1 MRFNEKIKIVSD
13 ISKQFGIG
21 FALKY
26 AYLLKTRQYIEYIDF
41 VSGYLKE
48 IFMEDLKEF
57 DKMHS
62 VGKINIYD
70 ESVRNVFVCWWQG
83 YDAMPIL
90 CKSCFSRLQSV
101 LSNDYNLIFITKDN
115 YRQYVDIPQYIIDK
129 VENGLIPLTQFSD
142 VLRQGLIVTNG
153 GLWIDSTIWVNE
165 GINDYID
172 QIGDFWSVRLPKIYN
187 QMVIGQLIS
196 SCRWS
201 SFIVGGKKG
210 SPVFQLMYDCMCKY
224 YKMHDMAIDYYL
236 QNLLYKMI
244 FENSQYCK
252 RVLDTVT
259 VSNQYLYDL
268 KNIFNRPYNE
278 EEFNRLNND
287 TSVFKLTY
295 KAKYKEKDNGNRT
308 FYNYII
314 SFYN

>member
-1 MRFNEKIKIVSD
+1 
-13 ISKQFGIG
+13 
-21 FALKY
+21 
-26 AYLLKTRQYIEYIDF
+26 
-41 VSGYLKE
+41 
-48 IFMEDLKEF
+48 
-57 DKMHS
+57 
-62 VGKINIYD
+62 
-70 ESVRNVFVCWWQG
+70 
-83 YDAMPIL
+83 
-90 CKSCFSRLQSV
+90 
-101 LSNDYNLIFITKDN
+101 
-115 YRQYVDIPQYIIDK
+115 
-129 VENGLIPLTQFSD
+129 
-142 VLRQGLIVTNG
+142 
-153 GLWIDSTIWVNE
+153 
-165 GINDYID
+165 
-172 QIGDFWSVRLPKIYN
+172 
-187 QMVIGQLIS
+187 
-196 SCRWS
+196 
-201 SFIVGGKKG
+201 
-210 SPVFQLMYDCMCKY
+210 
-224 YKMHDMAIDYYL
+224 MAIDYYL